1 MFMSVQ
7 QCDRSHLGKL
17 VCDFCGTWFTSP
29 PEKLFPILLKEV
41 NVSISSYYVQ
51 VIVPENKV

>member
-7 QCDRSHLGKL
+7 QCDRSHLGRL

-29 PEKLFPILLKEV
+29 PEKLSPVLLNEV
-41 NVSISSYYVQ
+41 NVSSSGHYVQ
-51 VIVPENKV
+51 VIVSENKV